1 MSHTSQKTSRDSVF
15 TNRKIVG
22 HEDLNP
28 NGTLF
33 GGKIM
38 AWIDEV
44 AFMSAR
50 RYSGVPFVVTVHVD
64 SISFLTPLFL
74 GDHVILTS
82 QVNYTGR
89 TSMEIEVR
97 VEREDPYTGTR
108 TQATSAYLT
117 FVALDENRKPTPV
130 PRLLLESPDDEH
142 RHHEAHLRSKVRERM
157 RRHLKSRKQRALPP
171 LRANATLPEPAPIY
185 ILSKHLKRMGAR
197 ELSAS
202 VDEHVLKVERT
213 VRKRVKGVLGFKPS
227 TEVAG

>member
-1 MSHTSQKTSRDSVF
+1 MSPISQKTSRDSVF

-64 SISFLTPLFL
+64 SISFLMPLFL

-97 VEREDPYTGTR
+97 VEREDPYTGAR

-117 FVALDENRKPTPV
+117 FVALDENRNPTPV
-130 PRLLLESPDDEH
+130 PSLLLESPDDEH
-142 RHHEAHLRSKVRERM
+142 RHREAHLRSKVRERM
-157 RRHLKSRKQRALPP
+157 RRHLKSRKLRPISP
-171 LRANATLPEPAPIY
+171 LRLGSPSPEPTPIY
-185 ILSKHLKRMGAR
+185 LISKQLKRLGAR

-202 VDEHVLKVERT
+202 VDERVLKVEKTLRD
-213 VRKRVKGVLGFKPS
+213 RMKEVLGIDPLG
-227 TEVAG
+227 EIAG